1 MNLENVNKIFN
12 QNEENEIHVLKN
24 INISF
29 GKGKLYAIMGRSG
42 AGKTTLINILGLLD
56 NLTTGKYTLD
66 NIDVN
71 ELSNARKAEIRN
83 KEIGFVFQSH
93 YLDENLTVLE
103 NVILPTIINKEISSK
118 ERKERGITL
127 LTKLGLSNRIN
138 YYPNKLS
145 GGEKGRVSI
154 ARALINNPA
163 YIIADEPTGNLDSK
177 NEDYIFE
184 LLKKIS
190 KDKCIIVVTH
200 NDKIK
205 KYADKVF
212 YINDGVI
219 SYE

>member
-29 GKGKLYAIMGRSG
+29 EKGKLYAIMGRSG

-66 NIDVN
+66 NIDVS

-154 ARALINNPA
+154 ARALINNPT

-205 KYADKVF
+205 KYADKVY